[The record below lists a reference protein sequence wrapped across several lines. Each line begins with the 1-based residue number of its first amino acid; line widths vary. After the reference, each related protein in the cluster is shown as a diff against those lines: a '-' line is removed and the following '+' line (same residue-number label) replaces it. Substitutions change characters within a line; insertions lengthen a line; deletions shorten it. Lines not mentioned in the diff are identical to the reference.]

1 MLACGFMAVALYK
14 RRTTHAAND
23 NNAPLSKVNAG
34 ELARGTTE
42 ELARANE
49 ELRRSNAELEQFA
62 YIASHDLQEPLRMV
76 TNYLQLLE
84 RRYGKNLDDDA
95 REFIGFAVDG
105 ARRMK
110 TLIIDLLQVS
120 RAGTDTLNL
129 RSISAEIVLQN
140 AFANLKTA
148 ISESHAVIT
157 VDPLPEILI
166 DSGLVTQVFK
176 T

>member
-1 MLACGFMAVALYK
+1 MRSK
-14 RRTTHAAND
+14 REKDLEA
-23 NNAPLSKVNAG
+23 KVRKRSA
-34 ELARGTTE
+34 ELRKYS
-42 ELARANE
+42 E

-84 RRYGKNLDDDA
+84 RRYGKSLDDDA

-120 RAGTDTLNL
+120 RAGTDVVNL
-129 RSISAEIVLQN
+129 RSISA
-140 AFANLKTA
+140 
-148 ISESHAVIT
+148 
-157 VDPLPEILI
+157 
-166 DSGLVTQVFK
+166 
-176 T
+176 